1 MPLLFE
7 ICRLLTPP
15 ILLKLIGI
23 TFRGILGK
31 KSMKIFDL
39 NFRVGISMVFFVY
52 ILHLGLILIFPM
64 LFNVTL
70 IGCISFSHGIVMVSF

>member
-1 MPLLFE
+1 MSS
-7 ICRLLTPP
+7 IDAS
-15 ILLKLIGI
+15 GI
-23 TFRGILGK
+23 IKINWDYIKGILGK
-31 KSMKIFDL
+31 KSMKTFDL

-70 IGCISFSHGIVMVSF
+70 IGCISFLHGILMASF